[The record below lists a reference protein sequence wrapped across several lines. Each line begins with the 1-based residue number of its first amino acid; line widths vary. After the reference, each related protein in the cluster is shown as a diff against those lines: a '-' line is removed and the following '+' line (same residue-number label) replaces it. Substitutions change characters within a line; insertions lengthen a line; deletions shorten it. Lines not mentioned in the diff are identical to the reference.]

1 MSGIRWLACRL
12 LILAFCAPAMASDE
26 RPNIVFMLV
35 DNLGYGDLGAY
46 GGGELRGAPT
56 PRLDQLA
63 REGLR
68 LTNFNVE
75 PECTPSRSALL
86 TGRMPVRSGTSSVEV
101 QGGLEGI
108 TPWEYTL
115 AELLS
120 DAGYATALFGKW
132 HLGHSAGRYPT
143 DQGFDQWW
151 GIPRSSNSPLRAL
164 QPGYDPALTGGEQP
178 ILQGKRG
185 GDVERVGDYDL
196 SMRRTI
202 DNLVTGKAEDYI
214 KRHAGNGRP
223 FFLFVSFTQPHS
235 PPLPHPDFNR
245 PGRSDYQNTL
255 MEIDHNAGRV
265 LDAIDQAGITDNTL
279 VIWASDNGPE
289 TLQGIGIQ
297 YGGQSDSGP
306 FRGEFPSAWEGAV
319 RVPAILR
326 WPGRI
331 EAGRASNEMV
341 SILDFYATLAGF
353 AGAGDKIPTDRPIDS
368 IDLGDFLLG
377 TAPDSPREHVLFFYN
392 AEMMAVK
399 WRNYKVHFAV
409 KVPSR
414 SSVVA
419 AGQGVLTAY
428 HQTTAHPMVF
438 DLENDPKEL
447 WNINGANQ
455 WLSSALAPVMRD
467 YAVSV
472 QQHPNIRP
480 GQADGPGQR

>member
-1 MSGIRWLACRL
+1 MRSFRWLGFWL
-12 LILAFCAPAMASDE
+12 LTLPFCAPVLASDE

-56 PRLDQLA
+56 PRLDRLA
-63 REGLR
+63 GEGLR

-75 PECTPSRSALL
+75 PECTPSRSAFL

-101 QGGLEGI
+101 LGGLEGM

-178 ILQGKRG
+178 VLQGRRG
-185 GDVERVGDYDL
+185 DAVERVADYDL
-196 SMRRTI
+196 DMRRGI
-202 DNLVTGKAEDYI
+202 DNLITEKAENYI
-214 KRHAGNGRP
+214 RRQAGEKRP
-223 FFLFVSFTQPHS
+223 FFLLVSFTQPHS

-265 LDAIDQAGITDNTL
+265 LDAIDAAGITDNTL

-331 EAGRASNEMV
+331 EAGRASNEIV

-353 AGAGDKIPTDRPIDS
+353 AGAGAKIPTDRPIDS

-377 TAPDSPREHVLFFYN
+377 RASNSPREHVMFFYN
-392 AEMMAVK
+392 QEMMAVK

-428 HQTTAHPMVF
+428 HQTSGHPMVF

-467 YAVSV
+467 YAVSL
-472 QQHPNIRP
+472 QRHPNIRP
-480 GQADGPGQR
+480 GQADGPGRR

>member
-1 MSGIRWLACRL
+1 
-12 LILAFCAPAMASDE
+12 
-26 RPNIVFMLV
+26 V
-35 DNLGYGDLGAY
+35 
-46 GGGELRGAPT
+46 
-56 PRLDQLA
+56 
-63 REGLR
+63 
-68 LTNFNVE
+68 
-75 PECTPSRSALL
+75 
-86 TGRMPVRSGTSSVEV
+86 
-101 QGGLEGI
+101 
-108 TPWEYTL
+108 
-115 AELLS
+115 
-120 DAGYATALFGKW
+120 
-132 HLGHSAGRYPT
+132 
-143 DQGFDQWW
+143 
-151 GIPRSSNSPLRAL
+151 
-164 QPGYDPALTGGEQP
+164 
-178 ILQGKRG
+178 LQGRRG
-185 GDVERVGDYDL
+185 DAVERVADYDL
-196 SMRRTI
+196 DMRRGI
-202 DNLVTGKAEDYI
+202 DNLITEKAENYI
-214 KRHAGNGRP
+214 RRQAGEKRP
-223 FFLFVSFTQPHS
+223 FFLLVSFTQPHS

-265 LDAIDQAGITDNTL
+265 LDAIDAAGITDNTL

-331 EAGRASNEMV
+331 EAGRASNEIV

-353 AGAGDKIPTDRPIDS
+353 AGAGAKIPTDRPIDS

-377 TAPDSPREHVLFFYN
+377 RASNSPREHVMFFYN
-392 AEMMAVK
+392 QEMMAVK

-428 HQTTAHPMVF
+428 HQTSGHPMVF

-467 YAVSV
+467 YAVSL
-472 QQHPNIRP
+472 QRHPNIRP
-480 GQADGPGQR
+480 GQADGPGRR